1 MSRVGEKEK
10 IMIFYYGVQHFRKNK
25 GCYGQPAA
33 CSCGHT
39 YPREIIKDSKWGHFD
54 YIPLIPMGTD
64 YYSVCP
70 VCMNGYKADKQQKQ
84 ELKQLLSQTPANVHF
99 TPHMVTYADKKTF
112 DFYLQDDATGEK
124 IRILQG
130 VSKYEVKEEY
140 KSRLIKKKEIVQE
153 TSAL

>member
-1 MSRVGEKEK
+1 
-10 IMIFYYGVQHFRKNK
+10 MIYYYGVQHFRKNK
-25 GCYGQPAA
+25 GCYGQPVA
-33 CSCGHT
+33 CNCGHT
-39 YPREIIKDSKWGHFD
+39 YPREIIRDSKWGHFD

-70 VCMNGYKADKQQKQ
+70 VCMNGFKADKEQKK
-84 ELKQLLSQTPANVHF
+84 EIKQLLAQAPSNVHF
-99 TPHMVTYADKKTF
+99 TPHMVSYADKKTF

-140 KSRLIKKKEIVQE
+140 KSRLIKKKDIVQE
-153 TSAL
+153 ESAL